1 MATYEIVA
9 PLTIDTPHSVSAE
22 AVLGPFILGDF
33 LENWNAEVTTRLA
46 SPVIL
51 AEMSELWQS
60 SVAESW
66 VRTARADLAEVFTGR
81 VVALVR
87 TQSLSNI
94 VGTFTC
100 GLTAR
105 IATDNKALLL
115 GDIARAVYALWG
127 YDGIQNLGTIT
138 IGRERIAEW
147 CNAAMQLI
155 YSQADRLEYFNR
167 ERVTVTVGTVGSVA
181 LPSSV
186 QRIQGEARIGG
197 RSLRPLASKSQVSDF
212 ATLYGGSSP
221 MGFLV
226 ESVRESGADSLGM
239 TLYVAPAP
247 SQDTDITLDVTY
259 EPPRFESADLLS
271 GQVIPL
277 PHKWAETIF
286 MPLVRKWAAGDGR
299 MPASMRAAQIA
310 EIDAQYAAARQMLG
324 LADIDPVTVKDS
336 KEGKASS

>member
-1 MATYEIVA
+1 MPTYDIIGSSSGLSSAAGSYSVA
-9 PLTIDTPHSVSAE
+9 P
-22 AVLGPFILGDF
+22 GP
-33 LENWNAEVTTRLA
+33 
-46 SPVIL
+46 
-51 AEMSELWQS
+51 
-60 SVAESW
+60 
-66 VRTARADLAEVFTGR
+66 
-81 VVALVR
+81 VVAG
-87 TQSLSNI
+87 TAWGLSSGAA
-94 VGTFTC
+94 VG
-100 GLTAR
+100 
-105 IATDNKALLL
+105 IATDLTVRGVMAGVSSGSTSLSWTRSISGVAAGVSRAAAIAYTKTIVVTASATATSTMTGRISLAHKGLLL
-115 GDIARAVYALWG
+115 PDVARAVYALWG
-127 YDGIQNLGTIT
+127 YDGIQNLRTIT

-167 ERVTVTVGTVGSVA
+167 DRVTVTVGTGGSVA
-181 LPSSV
+181 LPVTV
-186 QRIQGEARIGG
+186 QRIHGEARIGG
-197 RSLRPLASKSQVSDF
+197 RSLRPLASKGQITDF
-212 ATLYGGSSP
+212 TNLYGGSSP
-221 MGFLV
+221 IGFLV
-226 ESVRESGADSLGM
+226 ESIRDTGADSLGM

-247 SQDTDITLDVTY
+247 SEDTEVTLDVTY

-336 KEGKASS
+336 KEGKAGS